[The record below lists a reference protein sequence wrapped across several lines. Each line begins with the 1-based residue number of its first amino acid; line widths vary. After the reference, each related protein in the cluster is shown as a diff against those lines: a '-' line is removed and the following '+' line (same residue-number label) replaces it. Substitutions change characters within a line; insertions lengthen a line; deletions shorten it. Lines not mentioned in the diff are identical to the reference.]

1 MSDDALWMALALV
14 LVIEGL
20 LPALNPGGW
29 RRMFERILTLSD
41 QQVRT
46 IGLVSMVLGLLMLW
60 LTQTGQQGQQGQ

>member
-60 LTQTGQQGQQGQ
+60 LTQTGQQGQ